1 MNKQMT
7 VRQLKKLVDAE
18 IKNGNGNR
26 MIVIS
31 DDNEGNGFHGMF
43 YGFTTIEPHEKDLFN
58 IYDSCS
64 EEPNEIIILG

>member
-1 MNKQMT
+1 MAQMT
-7 VRQLKKLVDAE
+7 VKELKKLVDQE

-43 YGFTTIEPHEKDLFN
+43 YGFTIINPKEKDWYP
-58 IYDSCS
+58 ISDSCS
-64 EEPNEIIILG
+64 DDIDKVIVLG